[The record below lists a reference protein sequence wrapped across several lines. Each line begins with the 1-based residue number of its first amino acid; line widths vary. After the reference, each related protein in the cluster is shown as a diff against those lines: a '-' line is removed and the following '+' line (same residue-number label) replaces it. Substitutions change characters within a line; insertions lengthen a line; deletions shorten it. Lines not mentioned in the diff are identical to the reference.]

1 MAKEGYEQD
10 RRKKWLGGN
19 HTEGCKNMSAIGT
32 STLNELII
40 ESHRLTKQSLWIHQD
55 DVMGCYDRIIRTH
68 AILNSRKFG
77 IHDNT
82 WTSETKWTTT
92 PKR

>member
-19 HTEGCKNMSAIGT
+19 QTEGCKNMSAIGT

-40 ESHRLTKQSLWIHQD
+40 ESHRLTKQSLCIHQN
-55 DVMGCYDRIIRTH
+55 G
-68 AILNSRKFG
+68 AIG
-77 IHDNT
+77 
-82 WTSETKWTTT
+82 
-92 PKR
+92 